1 MPAHETILNNQEKEW
16 IMKQRVTRL
25 TDNKEIQIYPMGAEK
40 YLSHAL
46 FASQMKSY
54 NIRTDIEN
62 KHVLVI
68 PGHGNSS
75 FLFAQAGAKSIT
87 IYDKDPVT
95 IAWIKAFKKY
105 YHYRECVGST
115 SYPSIGE
122 LLTALTSW
130 YPPLVSLPFGKISNM
145 LFWSLHPDS
154 LRRVYIHYMLSLIKQ
169 AVQSNVK
176 HDFELQ
182 KNIQFHVGTIDDIK
196 ISKKQIFDTAFI
208 PYLLGVQNGIESEE
222 DIVNSINKLITLIPN
237 ARIIITPSQNTKEF
251 YITGKRYFVTT
262 PYPSIQS
269 IPKLNPFI
277 INVNK
282 RWFRKLGLVVLGSP

>member
-1 MPAHETILNNQEKEW
+1 M
-16 IMKQRVTRL
+16 
-25 TDNKEIQIYPMGAEK
+25 
-40 YLSHAL
+40 
-46 FASQMKSY
+46 
-54 NIRTDIEN
+54 
-62 KHVLVI
+62 I